1 MVERLAL
8 RSVVAIVM
16 LSAEKDNNSIGL
28 CWDETQKESILCSTI
43 VAFQN
48 GIAEGRLWV
57 KLNFLVA
64 SSNEV
69 VHDVGRS
76 TIASRTAKPFIA
88 SNAKEQGAQAVNLRA
103 CVSRKL
109 LLLVFALELESVQ
122 SINRN
127 AV

>member
-1 MVERLAL
+1 M
-8 RSVVAIVM
+8 
-16 LSAEKDNNSIGL
+16 
-28 CWDETQKESILCSTI
+28 
-43 VAFQN
+43 
-48 GIAEGRLWV
+48 

-76 TIASRTAKPFIA
+76 TVASRTAKPFIA
-88 SNAKEQGAQAVNLRA
+88 CETFNDTSWRVNAAVSNHMLANAKEQGAQAVNLRA